1 MIITEMTLTLRT
13 KALFNEYKSSSD
25 INNGDDIADKTAYN
39 LNTIKIGMLY
49 LTIKPGRK
57 QTPWFPKKK
66 LYHLKMNLC
75 ASKHVYNNE
84 EEEEV

>member
-1 MIITEMTLTLRT
+1 MTLRLRA
-13 KALFNEYKSSSD
+13 KALFNKYKSGSD
-25 INNGDDIADKTAYN
+25 TNNGDDIDDKPAYN
-39 LNTIKIGMLY
+39 LNTIKIRMLY

-66 LYHLKMNLC
+66 LYHLTMNLC